1 MMIDSLLNTA
11 ISGLKSASKRA
22 EVAANNI
29 VNVNTDG
36 FTADRVQQSSIVTN
50 STPAGGAGVQAQII
64 SGNQPT
70 DLATE
75 IVKLIETEVAYKV
88 SAETLR
94 TAQELADELV
104 DIRT

>member
-11 ISGLKSASKRA
+11 ISGLKTASKRA

-36 FTADRVQQSSIVTN
+36 FKADRVQQSSIVTN
-50 STPAGGAGVQAQII
+50 STPAGGSGVQAQII

-75 IVKLIETEVAYKV
+75 IVNLIEAEVAYKA
-88 SAETLR
+88 SAATLR
-94 TAQELADELV
+94 TAEELANELV
-104 DIRT
+104 DIHT

>member
-1 MMIDSLLNTA
+1 MIDSLLNTA
-11 ISGLKSASKRA
+11 ISGLKTASKRA

-50 STPAGGAGVQAQII
+50 STPAGGSGVQAQII

-75 IVKLIETEVAYKV
+75 IVKLIEAEVAYKASV
-88 SAETLR
+88 ETLR